1 VITLALELRT
11 GAATIEHV
19 TEKPKIV
26 DLFCGAGGMTLGF
39 VQAGFEVAT
48 AFDNWDCAVK
58 TYRRNLGD
66 HIHGSR
72 IDDELEL
79 PAAAVIT
86 GGPPCQG
93 FSSAGARRDS
103 DHRNTLVAVFARLVA
118 KHRPR
123 AFVFENVEGFLTGG
137 TGRFVFDLLDPLIE
151 AGYRIH
157 LRKVNAANFGVPQH
171 RKRVLGIGGLGWDPT
186 FPAPTHTA
194 HGAPG
199 ALLAGMHLPLTPSV
213 TDAILGLPPAANGT
227 NGDDHT
233 YSPLE
238 GLDIE
243 RARRLQP
250 GQRMRDL
257 PEELW
262 HESYKRRAYR
272 RVMDGMPV
280 EKRGGAPA
288 GLRRL
293 RADQPSKAITG
304 AAINE
309 FLHPVE
315 DRPLTVRE
323 CARIQTFP
331 DDFIFVGSRRD
342 RAQQIGNAV
351 PPRFAEVIGK
361 SLLNDLRRSIDRA
374 RPGALLSFTPT
385 LSTGMSPI
393 LDQVSKKIEIRYGG
407 RIEQGVLWP

>member
-1 VITLALELRT
+1 
-11 GAATIEHV
+11 V
-19 TEKPKIV
+19 TDKLQLV

-39 VQAGFEVAT
+39 VRAGFEVAA
-48 AFDNWDCAVK
+48 AFENWDCAIK
-58 TYRRNLGD
+58 SYRRNLGN
-66 HIHGSR
+66 HIKR
-72 IDDELEL
+72 AAIDDDLDL
-79 PAAAVIT
+79 PTATVII

-93 FSSAGARRDS
+93 FSSAGSRRDD
-103 DHRNTLVAVFARLVA
+103 DHRNTLVAVFARLIA

-137 TGRFVFDLLDPLIE
+137 AGRFVVDLLDPLIE

-171 RKRVLGIGGLGWDPT
+171 RKRVLGIGGLGWDPN

-199 ALLAGMHLPLTPSV
+199 ALLGGMHLPLTPPI
-213 TDAILGLPPAANGT
+213 TDALAGLPPATTGT
-227 NGDDHT
+227 DADDHAQ
-233 YSPLE
+233 SALE

-243 RARRLQP
+243 RARQLKP

-293 RADQPSKAITG
+293 RADEPSKAITG

-331 DDFIFVGSRRD
+331 DDFVFVGSRRD

-351 PPRFAEVIGK
+351 PPLLAEVIAR
-361 SLLNDLRRSIDRA
+361 SLLNDLSTCTDRV

-393 LDQVSKKIEIRYGG
+393 LDQVTKRVENRYG
-407 RIEQGVLWP
+407 RQIEQGVLWP

>member
-1 VITLALELRT
+1 MRQVIDELAV
-11 GAATIEHV
+11 A
-19 TEKPKIV
+19 

-39 VQAGFEVAT
+39 QRAGFNIA
-48 AFDNWDCAVK
+48 AAYDNWDCAVK
-58 TYRRNLGD
+58 TYRRNLGE
-66 HIHGSR
+66 HIQQTA
-72 IDDELEL
+72 IDEAIEL
-79 PAAAVIT
+79 PPVAVVI

-93 FSSAGARRDS
+93 FSSAGTRRDD
-103 DHRNTLVAVFARLVA
+103 DHRNTLVSVFAGLIA

-137 TGRFVFDLLDPLIE
+137 SGRFVFELLGPLIE

-171 RKRVLGIGGLGWDPT
+171 RKRVIGIGGLGWDPT
-186 FPAPTHTA
+186 FPAATHTA

-199 ALLAGMHLPLTPSV
+199 ALLGGSHLPLTPSV
-213 TDAILGLPPAANGT
+213 SEALLGLRAASPGT

-238 GLDIE
+238 GLDIK
-243 RARRLQP
+243 RARLLKP

-272 RVMDGMPV
+272 RVKDGMPV

-293 RADQPSKAITG
+293 SSGEPSKAITG

-309 FLHPVE
+309 FIHPSE

-331 DDFIFVGSRRD
+331 DDFVFVGSRRD

-351 PPRFAEVIGK
+351 PPALAASIARN
-361 SLLNDLRRSIDRA
+361 LRMDLQGNTDGEK
-374 RPGALLSFTPT
+374 PGALLSFIPT
-385 LSTGMSPI
+385 LSSGMSPV
-393 LDQVSKKIEIRYGG
+393 LDAVKRKVEKAYGDQ
-407 RIEQGVLWP
+407 IEQGVLWR

>member
-1 VITLALELRT
+1 
-11 GAATIEHV
+11 
-19 TEKPKIV
+19 
-26 DLFCGAGGMTLGF
+26 MTLGF
-39 VQAGFEVAT
+39 VRAGFEVA
-48 AFDNWDCAVK
+48 AAYDNWGCAVK

-66 HIHGSR
+66 HIR
-72 IDDELEL
+72 RAAIDDDLEL
-79 PAAAVIT
+79 PAATVIV

-93 FSSAGARRDS
+93 FSSAGARRD
-103 DHRNTLVAVFARLVA
+103 DDNRNTLVAVFARLIA

-137 TGRFVFDLLDPLIE
+137 AGRFVFDLLDPLIE
-151 AGYRIH
+151 AGYRVH
-157 LRKVNAANFGVPQH
+157 LRKANAANFGVPQH
-171 RKRVLGIGGLGWDPT
+171 RKRVLGVGGLGWDPT

-199 ALLAGMHLPLTPSV
+199 ALLGGAHLPLTPSI
-213 TDAILGLPPAANGT
+213 TDALAGLQSAT
-227 NGDDHT
+227 TETIGDDHT

-243 RARRLQP
+243 RARRLKP

-280 EKRGGAPA
+280 ERRGGAPA

-293 RADQPSKAITG
+293 RGDEPSKAVTG

-323 CARIQTFP
+323 CARIQTFS
-331 DDFIFVGSRRD
+331 DDFLFVGSRRD

-351 PPRFAEVIGK
+351 PPRFAEVIAR
-361 SLLNDLRRSIDRA
+361 SLLHDLRTNTDGT
-374 RPGALLSFTPT
+374 RPGALLSFIPT
-385 LSTGMSPI
+385 LSAGMSPI
-393 LDQVSKKIEIRYGG
+393 LDHVKRKVEERYGG
-407 RIEQGVLWP
+407 GVEQGVLWP

>member
-1 VITLALELRT
+1 
-11 GAATIEHV
+11 V
-19 TEKPKIV
+19 TEKPQFI

-39 VQAGFEVAT
+39 VQAGFEASA

-58 TYRRNLGD
+58 TYQRNLGR
-66 HIHGSR
+66 HIRPGA
-72 IDDELEL
+72 IDDGLEL
-79 PAAAVIT
+79 PAAPVII

-93 FSSAGARRDS
+93 FSSAGARRDD
-103 DHRNTLVAVFARLVA
+103 DHRNTLVAVFARLIA

-137 TGRFVFDLLDPLIE
+137 TGRFFVDRLDPLIE
-151 AGYRIH
+151 AGYRNH
-157 LRKVNAANFGVPQH
+157 QRQVTAANFGVPQH

-199 ALLAGMHLPLTPSV
+199 ALLAGTHLPLTPPLM
-213 TDAILGLPPAANGT
+213 DALAGLAPATPGI

-233 YSPLE
+233 YSALE

-243 RARRLQP
+243 RARRLKP

-293 RADQPSKAITG
+293 RADEPSKAITG

-331 DDFIFVGSRRD
+331 DDFVFAGSRRD

-351 PPRFAEVIGK
+351 PPRLAEVIAR
-361 SLLNDLRRSIDRA
+361 SLLQDLRTSTDGA
-374 RPGALLSFTPT
+374 SPGTLLSFTPT
-385 LSTGMSPI
+385 HSTGMSPI
-393 LDQVSKKIEIRYGG
+393 LDQVKGMVEKRYGE
-407 RIEQGVLWP
+407 RIEQGILWP